1 MNKKKLLYKKKLGIG
16 GDIGAGVAGVAK
28 GVLGTV
34 LPGPL
39 GGLAMQG
46 VDTIHSGL
54 DDDITSQEKS
64 IAGYGQA
71 VGAAGAA
78 VATGGVA
85 APQALSVGA
94 QGLGQGI
101 AAGSP
106 ESREAQLIGQGLN
119 ITGQIGGYAMG
130 RPTVPTTFSQG
141 GLMMGAKQ
149 LPGMENTNVLGFA
162 MGGNTQLSEIN
173 NGGTHEQNPNGGVPM
188 GQTASVE
195 QGETK
200 WEDYIFSDRIK
211 VPGAKHTFAD
221 ESKKIQ
227 KKYPKERENDIPT
240 QKAKEK
246 EMKRLMAAQEVIRT
260 EMGVNNDIQMA
271 NGGRVKFPDGG
282 TISTGV
288 DSLGRAVYPN
298 DKVSDKAKKYFAE
311 NPSMFNAI
319 GAPKMETTIDTN
331 KEAII
336 KSLNNSK
343 TVSKTP
349 SSIPAPALKWL
360 DEPGV
365 TGWQQAYDPS
375 KKKTAYRPVT
385 KGVDGKPKYGPIEY
399 KMGGSLDL
407 IPEVDNSG
415 IRLQDILTPS
425 DLSSLSQLGSQLR
438 HDPLYPSIRDREIGL
453 PTKIPLEEPLRG
465 SIMRSSNQ
473 GMTSFSPKRAYGG
486 RIKAAN
492 GIKDVNGLDLIP
504 EIDYSGLR
512 AQDFNQR
519 QFNRNPD
526 AFEVTDPLA
535 QGLVEEQAVRAADAE
550 NLQRNIIV
558 PQEIATQTSKFAPE
572 GNGVLARPLNNNSN
586 LGIMNPSIGAS
597 AVTAD
602 TFNPLAGMNNGKAA
616 GQGVLQ
622 NPPQPTNLESG
633 YTTNTGL
640 GNTKQKGTSGFDKY
654 DAITMGAQLLPAMY
668 NIGQGLRKQKPVDLG
683 RMTPNLVDYSASRKA
698 SEDSFNQQANIL
710 NESIRE
716 NATSSGQA
724 LSNRV
729 AFANRAALD
738 KANQLGQINE
748 REYNTNQQIRGNAD
762 LVNLQIRANEEQIDA
777 QNKGI
782 SQTSV
787 GMGLAQIGQAAGTIN
802 RDRNLKN
809 TEEETID
816 MLGDGT
822 DFTYVYDPKLGR
834 RKRVYR
840 GSLNTKNT
848 QV

>member
-1 MNKKKLLYKKKLGIG
+1 MNNKRKYNRKQLGWGGAGSGAVSGASTGAMFGPWGAVIG
-16 GDIGAGVAGVAK
+16 GAVGGVAGHFSEEQQKESEGQDNSIGQAASITQGAIGIAGSLK
-28 GVLGTV
+28 GRGNV
-34 LPGPL
+34 PQ
-39 GGLAMQG
+39 QG
-46 VDTIHSGL
+46 VQSSNPPIIQQPL
-54 DDDITSQEKS
+54 VSQ
-64 IAGYGQA
+64 Q
-71 VGAAGAA
+71 VGMNPNNSN
-78 VATGGVA
+78 
-85 APQALSVGA
+85 PQLV
-94 QGLGQGI
+94 
-101 AAGSP
+101 
-106 ESREAQLIGQGLN
+106 
-119 ITGQIGGYAMG
+119 T
-130 RPTVPTTFSQG
+130 PTQ
-141 GLMMGAKQ
+141 
-149 LPGMENTNVLGFA
+149 FA

-227 KKYPKERENDIPT
+227 KKYPKERENDVPT
-240 QKAKEK
+240 QSAKRR
-246 EMKRLMAAQEVIRT
+246 EMERLMKAQEALRT
-260 EMGVNNDIQMA
+260 EMGLNDESQVA
-271 NGGRVKFPDGG
+271 AYGGRMKFPDGG

-288 DSLGRAVYPN
+288 DSLGRAVYPS

-331 KEAII
+331 KDAII

-360 DEPGV
+360 DEPGI

-633 YTTNTGL
+633 YTTDTGL

-683 RMTPNLVDYSASRKA
+683 RMTPNLVNYDSSRKA

-762 LVNLQIRANEEQIDA
+762 QVNLQIRANEEQIDA